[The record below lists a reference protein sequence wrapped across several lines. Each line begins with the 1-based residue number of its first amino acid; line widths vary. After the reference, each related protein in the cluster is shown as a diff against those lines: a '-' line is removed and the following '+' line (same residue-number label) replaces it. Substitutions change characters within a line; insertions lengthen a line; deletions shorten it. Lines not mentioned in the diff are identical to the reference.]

1 MKTVQE
7 YGHLSEFEILRESCR
22 EDVTQKSWA
31 QEGNREMTVSQLRLA
46 RAQEEIVR
54 LDVEIQRTLAFMADD
69 LKARERVII
78 DLQSEN
84 RNLGMVVESETEVL
98 RSVYS
103 KVRVDL
109 SKLYGL
115 EGYSSALRVGVAVDP
130 LPKSISE
137 PTISVVA
144 HSSSA
149 LGLEEEDIMGDE
161 SDETIQAHYALM
173 TVLENSQVD

>member
-22 EDVTQKSWA
+22 EDVTQKGWA

-46 RAQEEIVR
+46 RAREEIVR
-54 LDVEIQRTLAFMADD
+54 LDVEVQRTLAFMSDD
-69 LKARERVII
+69 LKARERVIL
-78 DLQSEN
+78 DLQSDN
-84 RNLGMVVESETEVL
+84 RCLAMVVESETELL

-115 EGYSSALRVGVAVDP
+115 EGYSSALKVGVAQEP
-130 LPKSISE
+130 LPKSTAE
-137 PTISVVA
+137 PIPSHVGR
-144 HSSSA
+144 SA
-149 LGLEEEDIMGDE
+149 PVLGVEEEDLIGDE
-161 SDETIQAHYALM
+161 SDETIQAHFALM
-173 TVLENSQVD
+173 TVLEHSQVD